1 MKQIIKIYKP
11 FVNTKPYLI
20 QIFFWNGIIIC
31 FKLWKKDYKKK
42 CLLIIDKPPSHYNHK
57 VLEEFK
63 KNDTY
68 FVYISEGLTR
78 YLQHLNIGINAPFKN
93 TLKNAYT
100 YLNVQNYKE
109 QKLKKILSIIR
120 ENIVNMVSKI
130 WWNEI
135 KIESIKNSFKKVGI
149 SLKQDGQKMMN
160 GNSQR

>member
-1 MKQIIKIYKP
+1 M
-11 FVNTKPYLI
+11 
-20 QIFFWNGIIIC
+20 
-31 FKLWKKDYKKK
+31 
-42 CLLIIDKPPSHYNHK
+42 LIIDKSRSHYNHK

-78 YLQHLNIGINAPFKN
+78 YLQSLDIGINAPFKN

-135 KIESIKNSFKKVGI
+135 KIESIKGRKKKVGI
-149 SLKQDGQKMMN
+149 SLKHDVSEDDAWEFPKQ
-160 GNSQR
+160 